1 MLCCDVRLPISSMNV
16 WLIWKTAM
24 PNVKLMLIFWF
35 RSKSCLETPVTTCFP
50 RQLHAFQGSTQM
62 QTLFGGTRLASALT
76 HKAAQSVADSA
87 LPLWCR
93 QSSQLTSAFRAAGS
107 SASAACLHAQRC
119 LQCSTTHS
127 ALHAQHGRSLAHAVL
142 NSSKGGQGRGFA
154 AQAVAK
160 SGSQRFM
167 ISLFNGSRCL
177 RANQRLLRACSTT
190 PSTCHQKEAV
200 NPGSKLA
207 RGHQLTCSGKF

>member
-1 MLCCDVRLPISSMNV
+1 
-16 WLIWKTAM
+16 
-24 PNVKLMLIFWF
+24 
-35 RSKSCLETPVTTCFP
+35 
-50 RQLHAFQGSTQM
+50 M
-62 QTLFGGTRLASALT
+62 QTIFSGTRLASALT
-76 HKAAQSVADSA
+76 HKAAHSVADSA

-93 QSSQLTSAFRAAGS
+93 QSTQLTSAFRAAGS

-127 ALHAQHGRSLAHAVL
+127 ALHAQHGRTLAQAVL
-142 NSSKGGQGRGFA
+142 NSNKGGQGRGFA

-160 SGSQRFM
+160 AGSQRTV
-167 ISLFNGSRCL
+167 ISIFKRSQCL
-177 RANQRLLRACSTT
+177 RADHMLLRVCSPT

-207 RGHQLTCSGKF
+207 RGRQLTCSGKL